1 MKSIWSMYTEIEKR
15 EALIGELKTDAA
27 VIWTGMAGILIA
39 YHLQEGGVQ
48 VVVLEADRIAGG
60 ETKNTTAKIT
70 SQHKKK
76 PADNIC
82 RFFKPIHPHCCFSVS
97 HCFLFFTENLFCE
110 SLRSK
115 SLPKVLPS
123 LIRYK

>member
-1 MKSIWSMYTEIEKR
+1 MNTEIEKR
-15 EALIGELKTDAA
+15 EALIGGLKTDAA
-27 VIWTGMAGILIA
+27 VIWAGMAGILIA

-48 VVVLEADRIAGG
+48 VVVIEADRIAGG

-76 PADNIC
+76 PADVIC

-97 HCFLFFTENLFCE
+97 NCFLF
-110 SLRSK
+110 
-115 SLPKVLPS
+115 
-123 LIRYK
+123 Y